1 MARRFLHIKEP
12 IPLIGHIAFGIVD
25 RGTNLLQIRPSSFCP
40 FSCIFCSVDA
50 GPNSKNRQTEF
61 YVEMSHLL
69 RWIRWAVSAKGLEKI
84 HAYIDAVGD
93 PLMYPHLVE
102 LIKRLRSQGFVET
115 IAMETHGGLLNKK
128 IVDAL
133 DDAGLD
139 RINLSLDALDPQ
151 KAKILSGMPWFDVN
165 KVVEIAEYIS
175 SSLKMDLLIAPV
187 WVPGYNDEEIPKI
200 IEFALRIGAGK
211 RWPPLGIQ
219 KYEEH
224 KYGRK
229 PPGTKPMSWREFY
242 EKLREWEKVY
252 GVKLILSPEDFDI
265 VKAER
270 IPYAFR
276 EGERVGVRI
285 VYWGWLKNQWLGVAR
300 NRIVTVVGVSGPP
313 PIGMKIPVRILRV
326 KDNIF
331 IGKSLV

>member
-1 MARRFLHIKEP
+1 MARHFFVVKEP
-12 IPLIGHIAFGIVD
+12 IPLIGHIAFGIID

-50 GPNSKNRQTEF
+50 GPNSKNRLTEF
-61 YVEMSHLL
+61 YVDLPHLL
-69 RWIRWAVSAKGLEKI
+69 RWIRWAVVAKGLEKV

-93 PLMYPHLVE
+93 PLTYPHLVE
-102 LIKRLRSQGFVET
+102 LVKRLRSQEFVET
-115 IAMETHGGLLNKK
+115 IVLETHGGLLSKEMAE
-128 IVDAL
+128 AL

-139 RINLSLDALDPQ
+139 RINLSLDALNPE
-151 KAKILSGMPWFDVN
+151 KAKKLSGAPWFDVN
-165 KVVEIAEYIS
+165 RVIEVAEYIA

-187 WVPGYNDEEIPKI
+187 WVPGYNDEEVPRI

-224 KYGRK
+224 KYGRR
-229 PPGTKPMSWREFY
+229 PPGTKPLSWKAFY
-242 EKLREWEKVY
+242 EKLRVWEKVY
-252 GVKLILSPEDFDI
+252 GVKLVLSPEDFGI

-276 EGERVGVRI
+276 RGERVGVKV
-285 VYWGWLKNQWLGVAR
+285 VYWGWLRNQWLGTAR
-300 NRIVTVVGVSGPP
+300 NRIVTVVGVRGPP

-331 IGKSLV
+331 IGRSLL